1 MTQERQKALIFI
13 EPKLPSIK
21 LRVRKAIADSSNG
34 LTAKELSL
42 YLGVKVHTVTGR
54 LDELQDAGIVFGKV
68 KGTEET
74 KYCLSK
80 ETDIHIH
87 AEQRRIEKFETWLKY
102 GMNRYSDI
110 LSKDIFRRIHEDA
123 SRSMKIRSRNK

>member
-13 EPKLPSIK
+13 EPKIPSIK
-21 LRVRKAIADSSNG
+21 SRVRKAITDSSNG

-68 KGTEET
+68 IGTAET
-74 KYCLSK
+74 KYCPSK
-80 ETDIHIH
+80 DTDIHIH
-87 AEQRRIEKFETWLKY
+87 SEQRKVEKFETWLKY
-102 GMNRYSDI
+102 RMNRYADFI
-110 LSKDIFRRIHEDA
+110 AKDTFRRIHEDA
-123 SRSMKIRSRNK
+123 SRSMKIRFKNK

>member
-1 MTQERQKALIFI
+1 MTQERQKALEFVT
-13 EPKLPSIK
+13 PKLPSIK
-21 LRVRKAIADSSNG
+21 SRVRKAIADSSNG
-34 LTAKELSL
+34 LTAKELSI

-68 KGTEET
+68 LGTADT

-80 ETDIHIH
+80 ETDTHIH

-123 SRSMKIRSRNK
+123 SRSMKIKLKSK